1 MNLTPIK
8 VSMFWLPFKLS
19 NWIKSLK
26 FHPSKRRQ
34 ETVPMP
40 KYDYKFK
47 KKNRTTIVFGNWTDA
62 KIRFSVLER

>member
-40 KYDYKFK
+40 NYNYKLK
-47 KKNRTTIVFGNWTDA
+47 KKKTAPLLFLAIGLMQRYDLAF
-62 KIRFSVLER
+62 